1 MKTVTKTALA
11 NLKLNRG
18 RNLISGAAILLT
30 TLLIFFT
37 ITIGLA
43 AGSVELAAVNVYYP
57 TYHAMFRGV
66 TEENVQRLESQNE
79 IETMGLREDFAYG
92 VDDDADI
99 GFYAMDEEGIR
110 LSKIELEEGH
120 FPREGKE
127 IALSRGLLAEY
138 GLEAGIGDQVTL
150 PFQLVEDGGL
160 GWQQEDTFRIT
171 GFLETDTDPENKA
184 YGVICS
190 LDYMRAS
197 VPAEDRAYRVLLR
210 LKDTQEKGDG
220 IETVDALEEKACE
233 MGEDFGVDRDNVVV
247 NTTYLLA
254 NYTDPGLYTGIG
266 AIILVVVAAGVLCI
280 YSIYYVSMV
289 PKIQEYGRLRAMGA
303 TRRQIRQIVF
313 REGLAVAFAALPA
326 GLLLGSILARPVL
339 LAIYKMA
346 YDVET
351 AYTEPGMH
359 QLCVELIE
367 KGQVP
372 ILRWWI
378 YLLTVLAVLATVW
391 LSLVKP
397 MRLAARI
404 SPVEAMRY
412 QGGSSRKKDRRGYES
427 LNISRLTRTNLGRNK
442 RRTVLTVL
450 TLGSIGILF
459 MAVATVLSCA
469 SPKEIARQEF
479 EGDYQIYVD
488 SWEGDKMNPDRA
500 WASLM
505 KDNPLSSAFAEEVR
519 SVPGVE
525 EVKVRSWL
533 TGSLPEL
540 DPEEQVTTAKV
551 EGYEDSYKEAV
562 LSGITEGTADWEELK
577 RGEKIIM
584 NQRLQH
590 WFPELTAGSQV
601 KLLLETEQGPVER
614 TFEIAAVGAYPS
626 GICTG
631 NFLLPAEALGLFT
644 QADLSQTLVI
654 TVDKEQ
660 KEEAFQ
666 VLDAMAQISPYLA
679 TDTYDTHLQT
689 WESGMGII
697 ALLGYAF
704 LIVLGAI
711 GIMNLVNTMINSI
724 YTRKKELG
732 MMQAIGLSERQL
744 LGMMQM
750 EGLFYTAGTLAVALG
765 IGSLAGYGV
774 FRYMKAENIMN
785 VTSYH
790 YPALPAVLLALV
802 VALTQVLLTCA
813 VSRSFRKMSLIDRIR
828 YSE

>member
-1 MKTVTKTALA
+1 M
-11 NLKLNRG
+11 
-18 RNLISGAAILLT
+18 
-30 TLLIFFT
+30 
-37 ITIGLA
+37 A

-99 GFYAMDEEGIR
+99 GFYAMDEEGRFR

-266 AIILVVVAAGVLCI
+266 AIILVVVAAGALCI

-303 TRRQIRQIVF
+303 TRRQVRQVVF

-339 LAIYKMA
+339 LTIYKMA
-346 YDVET
+346 DNVET

-359 QLCVELIE
+359 QLCVELLE

-378 YLLTVLAVLATVW
+378 YLLTILAVLATVW

-397 MRLAARI
+397 MRLAARV

-488 SWEGDKMNPDRA
+488 SWEG
-500 WASLM
+500 
-505 KDNPLSSAFAEEVR
+505 
-519 SVPGVE
+519 
-525 EVKVRSWL
+525 
-533 TGSLPEL
+533 
-540 DPEEQVTTAKV
+540 
-551 EGYEDSYKEAV
+551 
-562 LSGITEGTADWEELK
+562 
-577 RGEKIIM
+577 
-584 NQRLQH
+584 
-590 WFPELTAGSQV
+590 
-601 KLLLETEQGPVER
+601 
-614 TFEIAAVGAYPS
+614 
-626 GICTG
+626 
-631 NFLLPAEALGLFT
+631 
-644 QADLSQTLVI
+644 
-654 TVDKEQ
+654 
-660 KEEAFQ
+660 
-666 VLDAMAQISPYLA
+666 
-679 TDTYDTHLQT
+679 
-689 WESGMGII
+689 
-697 ALLGYAF
+697 
-704 LIVLGAI
+704 
-711 GIMNLVNTMINSI
+711 
-724 YTRKKELG
+724 TR
-732 MMQAIGLSERQL
+732 
-744 LGMMQM
+744 
-750 EGLFYTAGTLAVALG
+750 
-765 IGSLAGYGV
+765 
-774 FRYMKAENIMN
+774 
-785 VTSYH
+785 
-790 YPALPAVLLALV
+790 
-802 VALTQVLLTCA
+802 
-813 VSRSFRKMSLIDRIR
+813 
-828 YSE
+828 

>member
-18 RNLISGAAILLT
+18 RNQISGFAILLT

-37 ITIGLA
+37 ITIGMA

-66 TEENVQRLESQNE
+66 TEENAQRLESQNE
-79 IETMGLREDFAYG
+79 IETMGLREDFAFG
-92 VDDDADI
+92 VDDDSDI
-99 GFYAMDEEGIR
+99 GFYAMDEEAIR
-110 LSKIELEEGH
+110 LSRLELEEGR

-138 GLEAGIGDQVTL
+138 GVEAGIGDEVTL

-171 GFLETDTDPENKA
+171 GFLETDTDPEDKA
-184 YGVICS
+184 YGVVCS
-190 LDYMRAS
+190 LDYMRAA
-197 VPAEDRAYRVLLR
+197 VPESDRAYRVLLR
-210 LKDTQEKGDG
+210 LKDTAGEGDG

-233 MGEDFGVDRDNVVV
+233 IGEDFGVDPDDVVV
-247 NTTYLLA
+247 NKTYLLA

-266 AIILVVVAAGVLCI
+266 AIILVVAVAGVLSI
-280 YSIYYVSMV
+280 YSIYYVSMA
-289 PKIQEYGRLRAMGA
+289 PRIQEYGRLRAMGA
-303 TRRQIRQIVF
+303 TKRQIRQIVF
-313 REGLAVAFAALPA
+313 REGLAVAFAALPM

-339 LAIYKMA
+339 LIIYKMA
-346 YDVET
+346 DNIET
-351 AYTEPGMH
+351 TYTEPGLH
-359 QLCVELIE
+359 QLCIELLE

-378 YLLTVLAVLATVW
+378 YLLTILAVLATVW

-397 MRLAARI
+397 MRLAARV

-412 QGGSSRKKDRRGYES
+412 QGGGGRKKERKGYES
-427 LNISRLTRTNLGRNK
+427 LNVSRLTRTNLGRDK
-442 RRTVLTVL
+442 RRTVLTIL
-450 TLGSIGILF
+450 TLGSIGVLF

-469 SPKEIARQEF
+469 APEEIARQEF

-488 SWEGDKMNPDRA
+488 SWEGDKMNPDRS
-500 WASLM
+500 WTSLM
-505 KDNPLSSAFAEEVR
+505 RDNPLSPAFTEEVR

-533 TGSLPEL
+533 SGSLPEL
-540 DPEEQVTTAKV
+540 DPESRITRANL
-551 EGYEDSYKEAV
+551 EGYEDSYKDV
-562 LSGITEGTADWEELK
+562 ILSGITEGTADWEELK
-577 RGEKIIM
+577 KGEKLIM
-584 NQRLQH
+584 HRRLQH
-590 WFPELTAGSQV
+590 WFPDLTAGSRVQ
-601 KLLLETEQGPVER
+601 LLLETDQGPVEK
-614 TFEIAAVGAYPS
+614 TFEIAAVGDYPS
-626 GICTG
+626 GISSG
-631 NFLLPAEALGLFT
+631 NFLLPQEAFA
-644 QADLSQTLVI
+644 QFIPANLSQTLVI
-654 TVDKEQ
+654 TVDKGQ
-660 KEEAFQ
+660 KEAAFQ
-666 VLDAMAQISPYLA
+666 TLDTLAQTSPYLA
-679 TDTYDTHLQT
+679 TDTYDAHLET
-689 WESGMGII
+689 WKSGTGIM
-697 ALLGYAF
+697 AFLGYAF

-711 GIMNLVNTMINSI
+711 GVMNLVNTMINSI

-732 MMQAIGLSERQL
+732 MMQAIGLSEKQL
-744 LGMMQM
+744 LGMMQL

-765 IGSLAGYGV
+765 IGSLAGYGI

-790 YPALPAVLLALV
+790 YPVFPALLLALT
-802 VALTQVLLTCA
+802 VALIQMLLTRA